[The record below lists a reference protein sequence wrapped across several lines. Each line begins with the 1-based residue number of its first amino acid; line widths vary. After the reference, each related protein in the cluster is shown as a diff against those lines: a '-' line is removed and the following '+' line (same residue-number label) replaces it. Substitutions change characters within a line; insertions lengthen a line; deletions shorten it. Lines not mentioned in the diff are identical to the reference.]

1 MGKSNKT
8 GPDPTTSD
16 ASDIAASQSTTPP
29 ENKESGGAGPQMA
42 DSRESLE
49 DYGEPLKFDPNF
61 SGPIKK
67 RTCTGIL
74 QFTGF
79 YYPST

>member
-1 MGKSNKT
+1 MGKNNKT
-8 GPDPTTSD
+8 GPDPSPSD
-16 ASDIAASQSTTPP
+16 APDIAASQSTSPP
-29 ENKESGGAGPQMA
+29 EGQESWGPGRQMA
-42 DSRESLE
+42 DSRENLE

-74 QFTGF
+74 
-79 YYPST
+79 

>member
-1 MGKSNKT
+1 MGKNNKT
-8 GPDPTTSD
+8 GPGPTTSD
-16 ASDIAASQSTTPP
+16 ASDIAASHPTSPREGQ
-29 ENKESGGAGPQMA
+29 ESGGLGRQMA

-74 QFTGF
+74 
-79 YYPST
+79 